1 MVEADDRKGCCA
13 TGGGS
18 SGGQPTAK
26 QVSNTT
32 TLPMS
37 VPQTDSSTEVKFA
50 KIIFMGDAKVGKTS
64 IIKAF
69 IDDELQ
75 RDKKIKP
82 TSVISDFSKQMVV
95 RNDDGS
101 QTTLQLNI
109 WDAAGEADV
118 HHLAHLF
125 LKDVQCGV
133 LVFDITSKRS
143 YDELAQWKEHLENQE
158 KILPILVGS
167 KSDLSDQRIITPA
180 FATEKKEE
188 LECSFYAET
197 SAWADL

>member
-18 SGGQPTAK
+18 GGSTQNNNHGSA
-26 QVSNTT
+26 SNPRTN
-32 TLPMS
+32 PIS
-37 VPQTDSSTEVKFA
+37 VPVPDDSNEVKFA

-95 RNDDGS
+95 KNDDGTS
-101 QTTLQLNI
+101 TTLQLNI

-143 YDELAQWKEHLENQE
+143 YDELAQWMEHLEN
-158 KILPILVGS
+158 
-167 KSDLSDQRIITPA
+167 
-180 FATEKKEE
+180 
-188 LECSFYAET
+188 
-197 SAWADL
+197 